1 MLTNFQPPQA
11 KPQAG
16 VMQPYGQPVNR
27 ASIMEGLT
35 KNSAVKPDAGSVTGN
50 GAASDFAKALLMSNQ
65 ADAGL
70 EADKRNAEIG
80 TQRQAQKQQLFDA
93 WNKTNIARYQNQSG
107 QQSKQLSLAQE
118 LLGNQIGMQERWKTG
133 LIGMMR

>member
-1 MLTNFQPPQA
+1 MTTNFQPPQA
-11 KPQAG
+11 KPQTG
-16 VMQPYGQPVNR
+16 VMQPYAQPVNR

-35 KNSAVKPDAGSVTGN
+35 KNSAVKPNTGTAT
-50 GAASDFAKALLMSNQ
+50 GDRAASDFAKALLMSNQ

-70 EADKRNAEIG
+70 EIDKKNAEIG

-107 QQSKQLSLAQE
+107 QKSKQLSLAQE
-118 LLGNQIGMQERWKTG
+118 LMGNQISMQERWKTG